1 MKIINIFF
9 TKLNESLI
17 TAHLSFSDE
26 NHSFGTLRAEG
37 VSRKQAI
44 FNMCKQGLLSWDL
57 FDEAKSLALT
67 QRDPRFIKT
76 RSVARNS
83 FREQKLADIC
93 DDMGCSVSEA
103 IDFLDNDIMPRGW

>member
-1 MKIINIFF
+1 MKIIDIFF
-9 TKLNESLI
+9 TKVSEKQI
-17 TAHLSFSDE
+17 TAHLSFSDGSTE
-26 NHSFGTLRAEG
+26 FGTLRAEG

-57 FDEAKSLALT
+57 FAEAKMIAMGK
-67 QRDPRFIKT
+67 QDPRFCK
-76 RSVARNS
+76 VARHNNS

-103 IDFLDNDIMPRGW
+103 IAFLDNDIMPRGW